1 MNKTNLWRYALLSM
15 LLTYVSFSTQGQV
28 TLKYD
33 TTLIKK
39 IANDV
44 CGCYQ
49 NIDISDIDVGGGPL
63 IAEKC
68 ANTKILKYR
77 QELNLFTDLSE
88 EELES
93 ETVQYK
99 TSTVIGMRLMP
110 FLYRDCPEFIR
121 LMKERASREREEYQ
135 QEEMTEEKATEAEEY
150 TVAEDYEYS
159 FSGKV
164 KEIKQID
171 NLAYILIENEKGEA
185 RQFLWLNRFYGDELL
200 MNDLESTKKEK
211 VRIEF
216 NETEQLN
223 PKTKKMETYQQIN
236 WIEITY

>member
-1 MNKTNLWRYALLSM
+1 
-15 LLTYVSFSTQGQV
+15 
-28 TLKYD
+28 
-33 TTLIKK
+33 
-39 IANDV
+39 
-44 CGCYQ
+44 
-49 NIDISDIDVGGGPL
+49 
-63 IAEKC
+63 
-68 ANTKILKYR
+68 
-77 QELNLFTDLSE
+77 
-88 EELES
+88 
-93 ETVQYK
+93 
-99 TSTVIGMRLMP
+99 
-110 FLYRDCPEFIR
+110 
-121 LMKERASREREEYQ
+121 MKERASREREEYQ